1 VSIPIPASV
10 RVARLAAQ
18 LLAAAAPPLCWGC
31 GAPAA
36 PGSPLCRGCRGDLR
50 HLGGAPVRLAGVETW
65 APLAYEGPARALVR
79 ALKFR
84 GAAGLADAMAAPI
97 AARAPERL
105 VAGAALVPVPL
116 PPDRLRRRGFNQ
128 AKFLADA
135 LAARSG
141 APVSDCLER
150 APAPPQWRRP
160 REERLVALRGSVR
173 LRPGR
178 PPPPRALLVDDVV
191 TTGATLAAC
200 AAALRAAGTPGAAA
214 VAYARTT
221 GR

>member
-1 VSIPIPASV
+1 MSIPLPASV
-10 RVARLAAQ
+10 RVARLAAG

-36 PGSPLCRGCRGDLR
+36 RGSPLCRACRGALR
-50 HLGGAPVRLAGVETW
+50 HLGGEPVRLAGVETW
-65 APLAYEGPARALVR
+65 APLAYEGPARDLVR

-105 VAGAALVPVPL
+105 LEGATLVPVPL

-128 AKFLADA
+128 AALLARA

-141 APVSDCLER
+141 LAVSDCLER
-150 APAPPQWRRP
+150 RKAPPQWRRP
-160 REERLVALRGSVR
+160 REERLVALRGGVR
-173 LRPGR
+173 LRSGR
-178 PPPPRALLVDDVV
+178 APPARALLVDDVV

-200 AAALRAAGTPGAAA
+200 AAALSAPGAAA